1 MNNWKIWAAT
11 LLTAFLFGALASYF
25 VVKGHLQDKLED
37 LTPEVI
43 HVIKRDTLRL
53 NTPILREIHK
63 VTHDTIKIVMN
74 DTIVRRDTI
83 YLEREQRVYE
93 DDDYK
98 AFVSGFQPRL
108 DSIYV
113 YPKTIYETKVSTRK
127 EWRRFTY
134 GVQAGVGLVMPF
146 SFSLSSS
153 LSSSPSLGVYVGV
166 GIGYNF

>member
-1 MNNWKIWAAT
+1 MNNWKIWAVT

-25 VVKGHLQDKLED
+25 AAKGHFQAKLATF
-37 LTPEVI
+37 TPEVI
-43 HVIKRDTLRL
+43 QVVRRDTLRL
-53 NTPILREIHK
+53 NSPVLREIHK

-83 YLEREQRVYE
+83 YLEREQRIYE
-93 DDDYK
+93 DEDYK
-98 AFVSGFQPRL
+98 AFISGFQPRL

-134 GVQAGVGLVMPF
+134 WVQVGMGVVMPF
-146 SFSLSSS
+146 T
-153 LSSSPSLGVYVGV
+153 SSPTFGGYVGI

>member
-1 MNNWKIWAAT
+1 MNNWKIWAVT

-25 VVKGHLQDKLED
+25 AVKGHFQAKLEG

-43 HVIKRDTLRL
+43 RVIKRDTLRL
-53 NTPILREIHK
+53 NTPVLREIHK

-93 DDDYK
+93 DEEYK

-134 GVQAGVGLVMPF
+134 GVHVGMGVVMPF
-146 SFSLSSS
+146 T
-153 LSSSPSLGVYVGV
+153 SSPSFGGYVGI

>member
-1 MNNWKIWAAT
+1 MNNLKIWAVT

-25 VVKGHLQDKLED
+25 AVKGHFQAKLED

-43 HVIKRDTLRL
+43 QVIKRDTLRL
-53 NTPILREIHK
+53 NTPVLREIHK

-93 DDDYK
+93 DEEYK

-127 EWRRFTY
+127 EWRQFTY
-134 GVQAGVGLVMPF
+134 GVQVGVGVVMPF
-146 SFSLSSS
+146 T
-153 LSSSPSLGVYVGV
+153 SSPSFGGYLGF

>member
-1 MNNWKIWAAT
+1 MNNLKIWAVT

-25 VVKGHLQDKLED
+25 AVKGHFQAKLAT
-37 LTPEVI
+37 LTPKEIQV
-43 HVIKRDTLRL
+43 VKRDTLRL
-53 NTPILREIHK
+53 NSPILREIHK

-74 DTIVRRDTI
+74 DTVVRRDTI
-83 YLEREQRVYE
+83 YLEREQRIYE
-93 DDDYK
+93 DEDYK

-113 YPKTIYETKVSTRK
+113 YPKTIYETKVSTQK

-134 GVQAGVGLVMPF
+134 GVQVGVGVVMPF
-146 SFSLSSS
+146 T
-153 LSSSPSLGVYVGV
+153 SSPSFGGYVGI

>member
-1 MNNWKIWAAT
+1 MNNLKIWAVSI
-11 LLTAFLFGALASYF
+11 LTAFLFGALASYF
-25 VVKGHLQDKLED
+25 AVKGHFQAKLED

-43 HVIKRDTLRL
+43 QVIKRDTLRL
-53 NTPILREIHK
+53 NTPVLREIHK

-93 DDDYK
+93 DEEYK

-127 EWRRFTY
+127 EWRQFTY
-134 GVQAGVGLVMPF
+134 GVQVGVGVVMPF
-146 SFSLSSS
+146 N
-153 LSSSPSLGVYVGV
+153 SSPSFGGYLGF

>member
-1 MNNWKIWAAT
+1 MNNWKIWAVT

-25 VVKGHLQDKLED
+25 AVKGHFQAKLAT

-43 HVIKRDTLRL
+43 QVVKRDTLRL
-53 NTPILREIHK
+53 NSPILREIHK

-93 DDDYK
+93 DEEYK

-127 EWRRFTY
+127 EWRLFTY
-134 GVQAGVGLVMPF
+134 GVQAGVGVVMPF
-146 SFSLSSS
+146 N
-153 LSSSPSLGVYVGV
+153 SSPSFGGYVGI

>member
-1 MNNWKIWAAT
+1 MNNWKIWAVSI
-11 LLTAFLFGALASYF
+11 LTAFLFGALASYF
-25 VVKGHLQDKLED
+25 AVKGHFQAKLAT
-37 LTPEVI
+37 LTPEAIQV
-43 HVIKRDTLRL
+43 VVKRDTLRL
-53 NTPILREIHK
+53 KPILREIHK

-93 DDDYK
+93 DEEYK
-98 AFVSGFQPRL
+98 AFVSGFQPSL

-134 GVQAGVGLVMPF
+134 GVQVGMGVVMPF
-146 SFSLSSS
+146 N
-153 LSSSPSLGVYVGV
+153 SSPSFGGYVGV

>member
-1 MNNWKIWAAT
+1 MNNLKIWAVSI
-11 LLTAFLFGALASYF
+11 LTAFLFGALASYF
-25 VVKGHLQDKLED
+25 AVKGHFQAKLAT
-37 LTPEVI
+37 LTPEAIQV
-43 HVIKRDTLRL
+43 VVKRDTLRL
-53 NTPILREIHK
+53 NPILREIHK

-93 DDDYK
+93 DEDYK
-98 AFVSGFQPRL
+98 AFVSGFQPSL

-134 GVQAGVGLVMPF
+134 GVQVGMGVVMPF
-146 SFSLSSS
+146 N
-153 LSSSPSLGVYVGV
+153 SSPSFGGYVGV

>member
-1 MNNWKIWAAT
+1 MNNWKIWAVSI
-11 LLTAFLFGALASYF
+11 LTAFLFVALASYF
-25 VVKGHLQDKLED
+25 AVKGHFQAEVATI
-37 LTPEVI
+37 TPEVI
-43 HVIKRDTLRL
+43 EVVKRDTLRL
-53 NTPILREIHK
+53 NTPVLREIHK

-83 YLEREQRVYE
+83 YLEREQRIYE
-93 DDDYK
+93 DEEYK

-127 EWRRFTY
+127 EWRQFTY
-134 GVQAGVGLVMPF
+134 GVQVGVGVVMPF
-146 SFSLSSS
+146 T
-153 LSSSPSLGVYVGV
+153 SSPSFGGYLGF

>member
-1 MNNWKIWAAT
+1 MNNLKIWAVSI
-11 LLTAFLFGALASYF
+11 LTAFLFGALASYF
-25 VVKGHLQDKLED
+25 AVKGHFQAELAT

-43 HVIKRDTLRL
+43 QVVVKRDTLRL
-53 NTPILREIHK
+53 NPVLREIHK

-93 DDDYK
+93 DEEYK

-134 GVQAGVGLVMPF
+134 GVQVGMGVVMPF
-146 SFSLSSS
+146 N
-153 LSSSPSLGVYVGV
+153 SSPSFGGYVGV

>member
-1 MNNWKIWAAT
+1 MNNLKIWAVSI
-11 LLTAFLFGALASYF
+11 LTAFLFGALASYF
-25 VVKGHLQDKLED
+25 AAKGHFQAKLAT

-43 HVIKRDTLRL
+43 RVDTLRL
-53 NTPILREIHK
+53 NSPILREIHK

-93 DDDYK
+93 DEDYK

-134 GVQAGVGLVMPF
+134 GVQAGVGVVRPF
-146 SFSLSSS
+146 N
-153 LSSSPSLGVYVGV
+153 SSPSFGGYLGF

>member
-1 MNNWKIWAAT
+1 MNNLKIWAVSI
-11 LLTAFLFGALASYF
+11 LTAFLFGALASYF
-25 VVKGHLQDKLED
+25 AVKGHFQAILATLAPKEIQ
-37 LTPEVI
+37 V
-43 HVIKRDTLRL
+43 VKRDTLRL
-53 NTPILREIHK
+53 NSPILREIHK

-83 YLEREQRVYE
+83 YLEREQRIYE
-93 DDDYK
+93 DKEYK

-127 EWRRFTY
+127 EWRQFTY
-134 GVQAGVGLVMPF
+134 GVQLGVGVVMPF
-146 SFSLSSS
+146 NSSASF
-153 LSSSPSLGVYVGV
+153 GGYVGV

>member
-1 MNNWKIWAAT
+1 MNNWKIWAVSI
-11 LLTAFLFGALASYF
+11 LTAFLFGALASYF
-25 VVKGHLQDKLED
+25 AVKGHFQAKLAT
-37 LTPEVI
+37 LTHEAIRV
-43 HVIKRDTLRL
+43 VVKRDTLRL
-53 NTPILREIHK
+53 NPVLREIHK

-83 YLEREQRVYE
+83 YLEREQRIYE
-93 DDDYK
+93 DEEYK

-134 GVQAGVGLVMPF
+134 GVQVGMGVVMPF
-146 SFSLSSS
+146 N
-153 LSSSPSLGVYVGV
+153 SSPSFGGYVGV

>member
-1 MNNWKIWAAT
+1 MNNLKIWAVT

-25 VVKGHLQDKLED
+25 AVKGHFQAKLAT
-37 LTPEVI
+37 LTPEAIQV
-43 HVIKRDTLRL
+43 VVKRDTLRL
-53 NTPILREIHK
+53 NPVLREIHK

-93 DDDYK
+93 DKEYK

-113 YPKTIYETKVSTRK
+113 YPKTIYETKVSTQK

-134 GVQAGVGLVMPF
+134 GVQVGMGVVMPF
-146 SFSLSSS
+146 T
-153 LSSSPSLGVYVGV
+153 SSPSFGGYVGI

>member
-1 MNNWKIWAAT
+1 MNNLKIWAVSI
-11 LLTAFLFGALASYF
+11 LTAFLFGALASYF
-25 VVKGHLQDKLED
+25 AVKGHFQAKLED

-43 HVIKRDTLRL
+43 QVIKRDTLRL
-53 NTPILREIHK
+53 NTPVLREIHK

-127 EWRRFTY
+127 EWRQFTY
-134 GVQAGVGLVMPF
+134 GVQVGVGVVMPF
-146 SFSLSSS
+146 N
-153 LSSSPSLGVYVGV
+153 SSPSFGGYLGF

>member
-1 MNNWKIWAAT
+1 MSSWKAKAVVVI
-11 LLTAFLFGALASYF
+11 TAFLLGCVVSYF
-25 VVKGHLQDKLED
+25 PIKAYFQAKLAT

-43 HVIKRDTLRL
+43 QVVKRDTLRL
-53 NTPILREIHK
+53 NSPNLREIHK

-74 DTIVRRDTI
+74 DTIVCRDTL

-93 DDDYK
+93 DKEYK

-134 GVQAGVGLVMPF
+134 GVQAGVGVVMPF
-146 SFSLSSS
+146 T
-153 LSSSPSLGVYVGV
+153 SSPSFGGYVGI

>member
-1 MNNWKIWAAT
+1 MNNWKIWAVSI
-11 LLTAFLFGALASYF
+11 LTAFLFGALASYF
-25 VVKGHLQDKLED
+25 AVKGHFQAKLAT

-43 HVIKRDTLRL
+43 QVVVKRDTLRL
-53 NTPILREIHK
+53 NPVLREIHK

-93 DDDYK
+93 DEDYK

-134 GVQAGVGLVMPF
+134 GVQVGAGVVIPF
-146 SFSLSSS
+146 NSVPSFGGYIGI
-153 LSSSPSLGVYVGV
+153 GV
-166 GIGYNF
+166 GYNF

>member
-1 MNNWKIWAAT
+1 MRV
-11 LLTAFLFGALASYF
+11 TANYPRTALVSIPLVA
-25 VVKGHLQDKLED
+25 KG
-37 LTPEVI
+37 
-43 HVIKRDTLRL
+43 
-53 NTPILREIHK
+53 
-63 VTHDTIKIVMN
+63 M
-74 DTIVRRDTI
+74 IVRRDTI

-93 DDDYK
+93 DEEYK

-134 GVQAGVGLVMPF
+134 GVQVGIGVVMPF
-146 SFSLSSS
+146 NTTPTFGGY
-153 LSSSPSLGVYVGV
+153 LGF

>member
-1 MNNWKIWAAT
+1 MNNLKIWAVSI
-11 LLTAFLFGALASYF
+11 LTAFLFGALASYF
-25 VVKGHLQDKLED
+25 AVKGHFQAKLAT
-37 LTPEVI
+37 LTPEAIQV
-43 HVIKRDTLRL
+43 VVKRDTLRL
-53 NTPILREIHK
+53 NPVLREIHK

-93 DDDYK
+93 DEEYK

-134 GVQAGVGLVMPF
+134 GVQVGMGVVMPF
-146 SFSLSSS
+146 NSSASF
-153 LSSSPSLGVYVGV
+153 GGYVGV

>member
-1 MNNWKIWAAT
+1 MNNWKIWAGT

-25 VVKGHLQDKLED
+25 AVKGHFQAKLED

-43 HVIKRDTLRL
+43 QVIKRDTLRL
-53 NTPILREIHK
+53 NTPVLREIHK
-63 VTHDTIKIVMN
+63 VAHDTIKIVMN

-83 YLEREQRVYE
+83 YLEREQRIYE
-93 DDDYK
+93 DEDYK

-134 GVQAGVGLVMPF
+134 GMQVGVGVVMPF
-146 SFSLSSS
+146 TSS
-153 LSSSPSLGVYVGV
+153 GGYFGF

>member
-1 MNNWKIWAAT
+1 MNNLKIWAVSI
-11 LLTAFLFGALASYF
+11 LTAFLFGSLASYF
-25 VVKGHLQDKLED
+25 AVKGHFQAKLAT

-43 HVIKRDTLRL
+43 QVVKRDTLRL
-53 NTPILREIHK
+53 NSPILREIHK

-74 DTIVRRDTI
+74 DTIVRRDTL

-93 DDDYK
+93 DEEYK

-127 EWRRFTY
+127 EWRQFTY
-134 GVQAGVGLVMPF
+134 GVQVGVGVVMPF
-146 SFSLSSS
+146 T
-153 LSSSPSLGVYVGV
+153 SSPSFGGYLGL

>member
-1 MNNWKIWAAT
+1 MNNLKIWAVSI
-11 LLTAFLFGALASYF
+11 LTAFLFGALASYF
-25 VVKGHLQDKLED
+25 AVKGHFQAKLAT
-37 LTPEVI
+37 LTPEAIQV
-43 HVIKRDTLRL
+43 VVKRDTLRL
-53 NTPILREIHK
+53 TPILREIHK

-74 DTIVRRDTI
+74 DTIVRRDTV

-93 DDDYK
+93 DEEYK

-127 EWRRFTY
+127 EWRQFTY
-134 GVQAGVGLVMPF
+134 GVQVGVGVVMPF
-146 SFSLSSS
+146 N
-153 LSSSPSLGVYVGV
+153 SSPSFGGYVGV

>member
-1 MNNWKIWAAT
+1 MNNLKIWAVSI
-11 LLTAFLFGALASYF
+11 LTAFLFGALASYF
-25 VVKGHLQDKLED
+25 AVKGHFQAKLAT
-37 LTPEVI
+37 LTPEAIQV
-43 HVIKRDTLRL
+43 VVKRDTLRL
-53 NTPILREIHK
+53 KPILREIHK

-83 YLEREQRVYE
+83 YLEREQRIYE
-93 DDDYK
+93 DEEYK

-134 GVQAGVGLVMPF
+134 GMQVGVGVVKPF
-146 SFSLSSS
+146 N
-153 LSSSPSLGVYVGV
+153 SSPSFGGYVGV

>member
-1 MNNWKIWAAT
+1 MNNLKIWAVSI
-11 LLTAFLFGALASYF
+11 LTAFLFGALASYF
-25 VVKGHLQDKLED
+25 AVKGHFQAKLAT

-43 HVIKRDTLRL
+43 QVVKRDTLRL
-53 NTPILREIHK
+53 NSPILREIHK

-93 DDDYK
+93 DEEYK

-127 EWRRFTY
+127 EWRQFTY
-134 GVQAGVGLVMPF
+134 GVQVGVGVVMPF
-146 SFSLSSS
+146 N
-153 LSSSPSLGVYVGV
+153 SSPSFGGYVGV

>member
-1 MNNWKIWAAT
+1 MNNWKIWAVSILA
-11 LLTAFLFGALASYF
+11 AFLFGALASYF
-25 VVKGHLQDKLED
+25 AVEGHFQAKLAT
-37 LTPEVI
+37 LTPEAIQV
-43 HVIKRDTLRL
+43 VVKRDTLRL
-53 NTPILREIHK
+53 NPVLREIHK

-93 DDDYK
+93 DEEYK
-98 AFVSGFQPRL
+98 AFVSGFQPSL

-134 GVQAGVGLVMPF
+134 GVQAGVGVVMPF
-146 SFSLSSS
+146 N
-153 LSSSPSLGVYVGV
+153 SSPSFGGYLGV

>member
-1 MNNWKIWAAT
+1 MNNWKIWAVT

-25 VVKGHLQDKLED
+25 AVKGHFQAKLAT

-43 HVIKRDTLRL
+43 QVVVKRDTLRL
-53 NTPILREIHK
+53 NPILREIHK

-93 DDDYK
+93 DEEYK

-134 GVQAGVGLVMPF
+134 GVQAGVGVVMPF
-146 SFSLSSS
+146 T
-153 LSSSPSLGVYVGV
+153 SSPSFGGYVGV

>member
-1 MNNWKIWAAT
+1 
-11 LLTAFLFGALASYF
+11 
-25 VVKGHLQDKLED
+25 
-37 LTPEVI
+37 
-43 HVIKRDTLRL
+43 
-53 NTPILREIHK
+53 
-63 VTHDTIKIVMN
+63 MN

-93 DDDYK
+93 DKEYK

-134 GVQAGVGLVMPF
+134 GVQVGAGVVIPF
-146 SFSLSSS
+146 NSVPSFGGYIGI
-153 LSSSPSLGVYVGV
+153 GV
-166 GIGYNF
+166 GYNF